1 MQPGPDA
8 YVYFTANGILAFE
21 NIHSNL
27 EYMLYNDSVAF
38 PYLLKLDA
46 YNQFTTEAAPIWQP
60 QLPLPVEDIQRPLKP
75 KELFK

>member
-1 MQPGPDA
+1 MKKRAYGVPSNYRLDA

-27 EYMLYNDSVAF
+27 VAF

-46 YNQFTTEAAPIWQP
+46 YNQFTTLAAPIRQP
-60 QLPLPVEDIQRPLKP
+60 
-75 KELFK
+75 

>member
-1 MQPGPDA
+1 
-8 YVYFTANGILAFE
+8 
-21 NIHSNL
+21 
-27 EYMLYNDSVAF
+27 MLYNDSVAF